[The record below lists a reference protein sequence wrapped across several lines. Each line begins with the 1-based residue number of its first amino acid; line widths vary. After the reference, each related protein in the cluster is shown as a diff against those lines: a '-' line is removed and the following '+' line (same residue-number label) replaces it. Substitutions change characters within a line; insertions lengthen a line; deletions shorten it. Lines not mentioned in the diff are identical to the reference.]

1 MKRRT
6 IGHYEFLRKIGAG
19 GSGVVYLATDT
30 LLQRPVVLKLLKRG
44 AQSLEQVR
52 TTQLREARLASA
64 IDHPNVCAIYDVGEA
79 PSESGGEDEAYIVMQ
94 YIPGKSLDKVIAEGP
109 ASLQLVLSAGIQIAD
124 GLSAAHSLGIFHRD
138 LKPANVMLTDGGL
151 IKILDFG
158 LARRLSLDEADFDP
172 ATPGR
177 PKPPSPE
184 ATYTAKGG
192 TIAYM
197 APEQFVTGRSS
208 VQSDV
213 FALGLILYELA
224 SGRHPFH
231 RPDAPEFQTIRA
243 TQFAD
248 PPNIRDI
255 VPELPVELESVILRC
270 LEKQPSARFST
281 AADVREGLRTIMKAL
296 QLDSVGMSGD
306 SIPAQGR
313 LELDSPEEEKRTT
326 GILSMLAERFRESG
340 ATASAKQNS
349 IVVLP
354 FINFGDAVPVDGS
367 HQAPSP
373 LYGYALAD
381 AIAARLARMTSLI
394 VRPSSS
400 LMAIPAQQLDPL
412 SIGKKLL
419 VQFVLAG
426 NFMRSEQGFDL
437 NWQLL
442 DIPNQSVRAG
452 GSINVASFDLIS
464 VQTEICNEV
473 FSTLQGFGDLQNST
487 NSVDS
492 RDDSS
497 SFSRI
502 SLKEDLSEEYLQA
515 RAVLSSFISRTGS
528 LDDLNRARE
537 LFESVVQQDADYAPA
552 WSGLGITH
560 LQYARHGLGG
570 QMHVL
575 EARRAFDKA
584 LQLDSGSVE
593 ANLYRVYMLLS
604 RGEKESA
611 RHGIEHLLQSAAND
625 WNVHLVAGQTL
636 RIDGLY
642 EEALDQFNTSL
653 RLNPANAAMI
663 YNHRARVYQYQN
675 QLELAGDEI
684 EKGLTLEPRQP
695 LLRISLGYQQ
705 MRLGDLHRAV
715 STLEAVISDEASL
728 RIVFPTIALCYV
740 QLGDRAKAA
749 GFILEETLS
758 AAEADGEM
766 AYRLATYFAV
776 DGDESE
782 ALHWLRRAIYLGN
795 ENYPWFSKNPAW
807 KKLSGHSDFERILED
822 LKKSYRRNQKNW
834 KRLLV
839 IPLSSRHSGRSPES
853 PYWPLP
859 LPVLNRRPHPYDPQ
873 SFLPT
878 VIPSEPSFRAQPRNR
893 IRHCIPTQNSHTLPV

>member
-44 AQSLEQVR
+44 SLSLEQIR

-94 YIPGKSLDKVIAEGP
+94 YIPGKSLDKVIVEGP

-124 GLSAAHSLGIFHRD
+124 GLSAAHQLGIFHRD

-158 LARRLSLDEADFDP
+158 LARQLSRDEADFDP

-177 PKPPSPE
+177 HTPPAPE

-248 PPNIRDI
+248 PPNLREI
-255 VPELPVELESVILRC
+255 VPELPIELESVILRC
-270 LEKQPSARFST
+270 LEKQPSARFAS
-281 AADVREGLRTIMKAL
+281 AADVREGLRTVMKAL
-296 QLDSVGMSGD
+296 QLDSVGMPGD
-306 SIPAQGR
+306 SISQLPSQGR
-313 LELDSPEEEKRTT
+313 LELESPEEEKRAT

-340 ATASAKQNS
+340 NAAASKQNS

-354 FINFGDAVPVDGS
+354 FINFGTSKAADPETVP
-367 HQAPSP
+367 AP

-381 AIAARLARMTSLI
+381 AVAARLARMTSLV

-400 LMAIPAQQLDPL
+400 LMSIPANQLDPL
-412 SIGKKLL
+412 AIGKKLL
-419 VQFVLAG
+419 VRFVLAG
-426 NFMRSEQGFDL
+426 NFMRSNAGFDL

-442 DIPNQSVRAG
+442 DIPTQSVRAG

-473 FSTLQGFGDLQNST
+473 FSTLQGFGDLENTATTFTESARDA
-487 NSVDS
+487 SLASS
-492 RDDSS
+492 RV
-497 SFSRI
+497 
-502 SLKEDLSEEYLQA
+502 SLNQALSEEYLQA
-515 RAVLSSFISRTGS
+515 RAVLSSFMSRTGS
-528 LDDLNRARE
+528 LDDLNRARG
-537 LFESVVQQDADYAPA
+537 LFESVVRKDEDYAPA

-570 QMHVL
+570 QMHVI

-584 LQLDSGSVE
+584 LQLDPGSVE

-611 RHGIEHLLQSAAND
+611 RHGIEHLLQSASND
-625 WNVHLVAGQTL
+625 WNVHLVAGLTL

-642 EEALDQFNTSL
+642 EEALDQFNVSL
-653 RLNPANAAMI
+653 RLNPSNAAII

-705 MRLGDLHRAV
+705 MRLGDLARAV
-715 STLEAVISDEASL
+715 ATLESVISDEASL

-749 GFILEETLS
+749 SFILEETLA

-795 ENYPWFSKNPAW
+795 ENYPWFTKNPAW
-807 KKLSGHSDFERILED
+807 RNLAGHSDFERILED

-834 KRLLV
+834 KRLL
-839 IPLSSRHSGRSPES
+839 
-853 PYWPLP
+853 
-859 LPVLNRRPHPYDPQ
+859 
-873 SFLPT
+873 
-878 VIPSEPSFRAQPRNR
+878 AQVRD
-893 IRHCIPTQNSHTLPV
+893 

>member
-6 IGHYEFLRKIGAG
+6 IGHYEFIRRIGAG
-19 GSGVVYLATDT
+19 GSGIVYLATDT
-30 LLQRPVVLKLLKRG
+30 LLQRPVVIKLLKRG
-44 AQSLEQVR
+44 ALTLEQVR

-64 IDHPNVCAIYDVGEA
+64 IDHPNVCAIYEVGETHPDSTDPTA
-79 PSESGGEDEAYIVMQ
+79 SDADEAYIVMQ
-94 YIPGKSLDKVIAEGP
+94 YIPGKALDKVIAEGP

-124 GLSAAHSLGIFHRD
+124 GLSAAHMLGIFHRD

-151 IKILDFG
+151 VKILDFG
-158 LARRLSLDEADFDP
+158 LARRLNLDEADFDP
-172 ATPGR
+172 SSPSATPR
-177 PKPPSPE
+177 VPNPE

-248 PPNIRDI
+248 PPNLREI

-281 AADVREGLRTIMKAL
+281 AADVREGLRTVMKAL
-296 QLDSVGMSGD
+296 QLDSVGLPGD
-306 SIPAQGR
+306 SISQIPSQGR

-340 ATASAKQNS
+340 ATATAKQNS

-354 FINFGDAVPVDGS
+354 FVNLGDSVPVDGS
-367 HQAPSP
+367 NQAPSP

-381 AIAARLARMTSLI
+381 AIATRLARMTTLV

-412 SIGKKLL
+412 AVGKKLL
-419 VQFVLAG
+419 VQYVLAG
-426 NFMRSEQGFDL
+426 NFLRSQSGFDL

-442 DIPNQSVRAG
+442 DTPSQSVRAG

-473 FSTLQGFGDLQNST
+473 FSTLQGFGDLQNT
-487 NSVDS
+487 ANTTDHS
-492 RDDSS
+492 RDNAP
-497 SFSRI
+497 
-502 SLKEDLSEEYLQA
+502 SLTEDLSEEYLQA

-537 LFESVVQQDADYAPA
+537 LFESVIKEDAEYAPA

-584 LQLDSGSVE
+584 LQLDPGSVE

-642 EEALDQFNTSL
+642 EEALDQFNLSL

-705 MRLGDLHRAV
+705 MRLGDLPRAIE
-715 STLEAVISDEASL
+715 TLEAVISDEASL

-740 QLGDRAKAA
+740 QLGNRAKAA
-749 GFILEETLS
+749 TFILEETLS

-795 ENYPWFSKNPAW
+795 ENYPWFTKNPAW
-807 KKLSGHSDFERILED
+807 KKLSGHADFERILED

-834 KRLLV
+834 KRLL
-839 IPLSSRHSGRSPES
+839 
-853 PYWPLP
+853 
-859 LPVLNRRPHPYDPQ
+859 
-873 SFLPT
+873 
-878 VIPSEPSFRAQPRNR
+878 AQVRD
-893 IRHCIPTQNSHTLPV
+893 